1 MHADAER
8 IARRFV
14 DVASALDAKLDTGD
28 LDYELMVMTF
38 DEMLRAELI
47 FGGPSLYADP
57 AV

>member
-1 MHADAER
+1 MHVDAER
-8 IARRFV
+8 IAKRFIETV
-14 DVASALDAKLDTGD
+14 STFDGKVSV
-28 LDYELMVMTF
+28 DYEALTKTF